1 MKIKRPL
8 AVTTLSAL
16 LVASA
21 AAHGGNQAKP
31 WTFWYWMY
39 GAVSKPGIHADMVGM
54 KNVGLGGCYL
64 MPIRGAAERPQYKGD
79 AIQLSP
85 KFWEMVDYSFQQA
98 DSLGLD
104 MGIHICDGF
113 ALAGSPAILPEE
125 SMQKVVWTDSIVMGG
140 KSIQGVALLRPESY
154 KDGKQQPA
162 GSEGGYYEDI
172 AAFAIRCKEMP
183 QHFKPSR
190 TDYTDAVST
199 SKGYYLATKPA
210 SITYTFDSPVTV
222 RSMRVVP
229 KGNNVQAQRLL
240 VQVSDD
246 GVNFRDVKQLVPPR
260 QGWQNTQCD
269 YTFSLPTTTARYFR
283 FSWTPDGTEP
293 GAEDMDAAKWKPLLK
308 LQDVVLS
315 NQPMVNQYEGKS
327 AAVWRIDTD
336 TAATGETV
344 PMDDVVRLQLLDGKI
359 TGAIV
364 NGKLQKKL
372 PKGTWRLLR
381 MGHTSTGQTNAT
393 AGDGK
398 GLEVD
403 KFSAEATRKLFASWY
418 ELFLKRPHGNVVKYL
433 HIDSWECG
441 SQNWGCHFAEEFKAR
456 RGYDLLPYLPVM
468 AGVPLESAGK
478 YEQVLK
484 DVRLTVNDLV
494 HEKFFATFTGLAHER
509 GLKVSH
515 ESTAPTFPADGLLHS
530 KYADIPMGEYW
541 LNSPTH
547 DKPNDMLDAVSGAHI
562 YGKNIVQA
570 EGFTEVRGVWDETPA
585 MLKPMLDRNLAL
597 GMNKLFFHVTAHNPW
612 MDRKPGMTLEGIGL
626 FFQRDNTWYPEA
638 RGFVDY
644 ITQCQRYL
652 QQGTPVVDI
661 AVFTGEELPS
671 RALTPDKL
679 VPMLPGVFGAD
690 RVASEKKRIANEGI
704 PLEESPVGVT
714 HSANILD
721 LKDWCNALHG
731 YKYDSMNKDAL
742 LGWKVG
748 NQANQGYRILV
759 VPQPQNTLSTEVKAK
774 IEQLKA
780 AGIVIIDSP
789 YHAKDFSQYGIEPD
803 ILLPENMDYAHRKV
817 VAASDAS
824 VADIYFLTNQ
834 EARERTM
841 EVSFRGQTAKA
852 KLKLP
857 AYGSAIVTFSKKG
870 EMKVV
875 DFTKSGSGDRELVLS
890 GKWNVHFD
898 DIHKDTTVVL
908 PFDWSKSANEK
919 IRYYSGH
926 ATFTTS
932 FVWKAEKNAKS
943 QATTA
948 KEDYAKNDYAKND
961 YAKEDYAKED
971 YAKNAYAKICLG
983 KIGDVAQVLVNGK
996 RYGYAWTA
1004 PYEVYVP
1011 KSELK
1016 NGKNQLQIVVA
1027 NTWHNALQGADEGKA
1042 PFDGIWTNAKYRTKS
1057 KDLLPAGLLDNIK
1070 LQY

>member
-1 MKIKRPL
+1 MNMKKRY
-8 AVTTLSAL
+8 AAGALSAL
-16 LVASA
+16 LAVSA
-21 AAHGGNQAKP
+21 MPSFVLAQTPVDMQPADAKP

-125 SMQKVVWTDSIVMGG
+125 SMQKVVWTDSIVIGG
-140 KSIQGVALLRPESY
+140 RNIRGVALVRPESY

-190 TDYTDAVST
+190 IDYTDAVST

-315 NQPMVNQYEGKS
+315 NLPMVNQYEGKS

-344 PMDDVVRLQLLDGKI
+344 PMDDVVRLQLQDGKI

-441 SQNWGCHFAEEFKAR
+441 SQNWGCRFAEEFKAR

-494 HEKFFATFTGLAHER
+494 HEKFFATFTELAHER

-585 MLKPMLDRNLAL
+585 MLKPMFDRNLAL

-644 ITQCQRYL
+644 ITQCQSYL

-704 PLEESPVGVT
+704 PMAESPVGVT
-714 HSANILD
+714 HSAHILD

-742 LGWKVG
+742 LNWMVG
-748 NQANQGYRILV
+748 NHANQGYRILV
-759 VPQPQNTLSTEVKAK
+759 VPQPKNTLSTEVRAK

-817 VAASDAS
+817 LAASDTS

-834 EARERTM
+834 EGGERNM

-875 DFTKSGSGDRELVLS
+875 DYTKRGSGDRELVLS

-898 DIHKDTTVVL
+898 DIRQDTTVVL

-932 FVWKAEKNAKS
+932 FVWKAEKSAKS
-943 QATTA
+943 QAATG
-948 KEDYAKNDYAKND
+948 KDDYAKDD
-961 YAKEDYAKED
+961 
-971 YAKNAYAKICLG
+971 YAKICLG

-1011 KSELK
+1011 KRELK
-1016 NGKNQLQIVVA
+1016 SGKNQLQIVVA

-1057 KDLLPAGLLDNIK
+1057 KDLLPAGLLDNVK
-1070 LQY
+1070 LRY

>member
-85 KFWEMVDYSFQQA
+85 KFWEMVDYSLQQA

-125 SMQKVVWTDSIVMGG
+125 SMQKVVWSDTIVQGG
-140 KSIQGVALLRPESY
+140 VKMQGMELALPH
-154 KDGKQQPA
+154 A
-162 GSEGGYYEDI
+162 NEGFYRDI
-172 AAFAIRCKEMP
+172 AAFAVRYDEAPCRFSPEKIDLSE
-183 QHFKPSR
+183 
-190 TDYTDAVST
+190 DIST
-199 SKGYYLATKPA
+199 KKGYYLASKP
-210 SITYTFDSPVTV
+210 STITYTFAQPVTV
-222 RSMRVVP
+222 RSVEVQP
-229 KGNNVQAQRLL
+229 NGNNIQAQRLL
-240 VQVSDD
+240 VQASDD
-246 GVNFRDVKQLVPPR
+246 GTHFRDVKQLVPPR
-260 QGWQNTQCD
+260 QGWQNTQCG
-269 YTFSLPTTTARYFR
+269 YTFSLPVTTARHFR
-283 FSWTPDGTEP
+283 FVWTPEGTPP
-293 GAEDMDAAKWKPLLK
+293 GAEDMDAAKWKPVLK
-308 LQDVVLS
+308 LQNVVLS
-315 NQPMVNQYEGKS
+315 NAPVVNQYEGKS

-336 TAATGETV
+336 ASAPGEAIG
-344 PMDDVVRLQLLDGKI
+344 MDRVARLQMEGGKV
-359 TGAIV
+359 TAV
-364 NGKLQKKL
+364 VLNGKSVKKL
-372 PKGTWRLLR
+372 PRGTWRIIR

-441 SQNWGCHFAEEFKAR
+441 SQNWGHRFAEEFKAR

-494 HEKFFATFTGLAHER
+494 HEKFFATFTELAHER

-515 ESTAPTFPADGLLHS
+515 ESTAPTFPADGLQHYQ
-530 KYADIPMGEYW
+530 YADHPMGEYW

-644 ITQCQRYL
+644 ITQCQSNL

-661 AVFTGEELPS
+661 AVFTGEEIPS
-671 RALTPDKL
+671 RSFTPDRL
-679 VPMLPGVFGAD
+679 VPMLPGVFGKE
-690 RVASEKKRIANEGI
+690 RVESEQRRIANVGI

-731 YKYDSMNKDAL
+731 YKYDSMDKDAL
-742 LGWKVG
+742 LRMAHAENGRIVMKHDG
-748 NQANQGYRILV
+748 KTMEHSPRYRVLV
-759 VPQPQNTLSTEVKAK
+759 VPQQQLSAEVKAK
-774 IEQLKA
+774 VEELRKA
-780 AGIVIIDSP
+780 GVIVIDTP
-789 YHAKDFSQYGIEPD
+789 YHEKNFSQYGLAPD
-803 ILLPENMDYAHRKV
+803 VVLPDGMDYAHRRV
-817 VAASDAS
+817 VAAS
-824 VADIYFLTNQ
+824 DIYFLTNQ
-834 EARERTM
+834 QDRARSV
-841 EVSFRGQTAKA
+841 EVSFRDRDGKA
-852 KLKLP
+852 KLSLP
-857 AYGSAIVTFSKKG
+857 AYGSAIVTFSPEGK
-870 EMKVV
+870 MSVC
-875 DFTKSGSGDRELVLS
+875 DFTKPGKYDREMALA

-898 DIHKDTTVVL
+898 DIRQDTTVVL
-908 PFDWSKSANEK
+908 PFDWSASDNEK
-919 IRYYSGH
+919 MRYYSGH
-926 ATFTTS
+926 ATFSTS
-932 FVWKAEKNAKS
+932 FVWKTGKAK
-943 QATTA
+943 ATE
-948 KEDYAKNDYAKND
+948 EDYVKV
-961 YAKEDYAKED
+961 
-971 YAKNAYAKICLG
+971 CLG
-983 KIGDVAQVLVNGK
+983 KIGDVAEVRVNGK
-996 RYGYAWTA
+996 SYGYAWTA

-1011 KSELK
+1011 KCELK
-1016 NGKNQLQIVVA
+1016 SGKNQLQIVVA

-1057 KDLLPAGLLDNIK
+1057 KDLLPAGLLDNVK
-1070 LQY
+1070 LRY

>member
-64 MPIRGAAERPQYKGD
+64 MPIRGAAERPQYRGD

-283 FSWTPDGTEP
+283 FSWTPDGTDP

-359 TGAIV
+359 TGAFV

-690 RVASEKKRIANEGI
+690 RVTSEKQRIANEGI

-748 NQANQGYRILV
+748 NQTKQGYRILV
-759 VPQPQNTLSTEVKAK
+759 VPQPKNTLSTEVKAK

-803 ILLPENMDYAHRKV
+803 IFLPENMDYAHRKV

-857 AYGSAIVTFSKKG
+857 AYGSAIVTFSKEG

-875 DFTKSGSGDRELVLS
+875 DFTKSGSRDRELVLS

-898 DIHKDTTVVL
+898 DIQQDTTVVL

-948 KEDYAKNDYAKND
+948 KEDYAKNAYAKND
-961 YAKEDYAKED
+961 YAKND
-971 YAKNAYAKICLG
+971 YAKICLG